1 MRCECRESP
10 AHVEGLRLR
19 GSPPTFTLVGRG
31 VPREAERAQLASE
44 AVPEKNQPD
53 SEKPIYLML
62 PECGH

>member
-31 VPREAERAQLASE
+31 VPREAERRAQLASE
-44 AVPEKNQPD
+44 AVEKD
-53 SEKPIYLML
+53 LDLGSWKTV
-62 PECGH
+62 